1 MNDAI
6 ISLKPRYAE
15 LVLSGKKSVELR
27 NRIVRLHPGT
37 KIWIY
42 ATRPMGCIVAF
53 AVVKSVVHD
62 EPALIWRRF
71 EKDICIEKTHFD
83 SYTEDRERVS
93 AVKLKAVRELPE
105 PPTLD
110 RIRKMVGAFHPPQF
124 YARLASESGLLGVLS
139 KLAKK
144 SRRRLAVDSGDGS

>member
-1 MNDAI
+1 MNNAI

-15 LVLSGKKSVELR
+15 LVASGKKSVELR
-27 NRIVRLHPGT
+27 NRIVRLNPGT
-37 KIWIY
+37 KVWIY
-42 ATRPMGCIVAF
+42 ATQPMGCVVAF
-53 AVVKSVVHD
+53 AKVKSVVHD

-71 EKDICIEKTHFD
+71 ERDICIEKTHFD

-93 AVKLKAVRELPE
+93 AVMLTAVRELPE

-110 RIRKMVGAFHPPQF
+110 RIRKMAGAFHPPQF

-144 SRRRLAVDSGDGS
+144 SRRRLAVDSDGGS